1 MITLLDQYEVEYKE
15 SYISGSHDQVVM
27 GKMFYRVVDRG
38 IKKYVYGS
46 RGVAYG
52 AINAQYAS
60 TPGTSIFD
68 FNTSRSYRAQPYRE
82 KAGNTRATK
91 HSCLE
96 ERIYDSMP
104 PDALSCFKRNNAN
117 VFVIERTADEAP
129 GYSAGTSGVDIFLNG
144 FLMFDSYI
152 PPYSGHRDNFN
163 LGTDKYWT
171 RSFPFEPRYA
181 DVKREKSQNF
191 SNSVLANFKAL
202 FRHDSSQNF
211 VALRTKRKVKGLIL
225 GTFAPARGVLK
236 HDTANLL
243 SSYLLPTPWKHR
255 WVVDMDS
262 TKKVFVG
269 SAANLTSSCG
279 DDDMMKVLYG
289 FGDINTIFYTSS
301 YTDSENSTGY
311 AMLGTNNWPDFRI
324 NNNTNYAAPS
334 GSYEWITGSVWS
346 ASPVIRGWKY
356 GLYSGLPAYTSAY
369 YRQGRYGQFRDMLEQ
384 RQFTKL
390 LNKST
395 SQKSNLNN
403 ESLFSVEKSSIG
415 TSPVTVKFL
424 DADGNLVEPGRTQSQ
439 NLSEEVTSSLPF
451 FDLTQRNRPEN
462 VRSLTNLKL
471 LNFTV
476 DQFRNTIL

>member
-1 MITLLDQYEVEYKE
+1 MITILDQYEVEYKE
-15 SYISGSHDQVVM
+15 SYTSGSYDQVVM
-27 GKMFYRVVDRG
+27 GKMFHRITDRG

-46 RGVAYG
+46 RGVVYG
-52 AINAQYAS
+52 AINAQYAT
-60 TPGTSIFD
+60 TPGTTVFD
-68 FNTSRSYRAQPYRE
+68 SSTSRSYRAQPYRE
-82 KAGNTRATK
+82 KAGNTRTAK

-104 PDALSCFKRNNAN
+104 PNALSCFKRNNAN
-117 VFVIERTADEAP
+117 VFVIDRTSDETP
-129 GYSAGTSGVDIFLNG
+129 GHNPALSGVDAWTNG

-152 PPYSGHRDNFN
+152 PPYAGHRDNFN
-163 LGTDKYWT
+163 PGVDKYWT

-181 DVKREKSQNF
+181 DVNREKSQNF
-191 SNSVLANFKAL
+191 SNSVLANYKAL

-211 VALRTKRKVKGLIL
+211 SVLRTKRKVKGLII
-225 GTFAPARGVLK
+225 GTFAPSHGVFK
-236 HDTANLL
+236 HNTANLL
-243 SSYLLPTPWKHR
+243 STYLLPTPWKHR

-289 FGDINTIFYTSS
+289 FGDVNNIFYTSS
-301 YTDSENSTGY
+301 YVDSENPTGY

-324 NNNTNYAAPS
+324 NNNTNTVAPS

-346 ASPVIRGWKY
+346 TSPVIRGWKY
-356 GLYSGLPAYTSAY
+356 GLYSGLPSYTSAY

-390 LNKST
+390 LNNT
-395 SQKSNLNN
+395 TAQKTNLING
-403 ESLFSVEKSSIG
+403 SSFSIDRSSAG

-424 DADGNLVEPGRTQSQ
+424 DADGNLVEPDRTQSQ
-439 NLSEEVTSSLPF
+439 NLSIEATSSLPF
-451 FDLTQRNRPEN
+451 FDLTQRNRSEN